1 MADISLRTPG
11 VERWFHAGSKVRHL
25 SIVNALNCRPEK
37 EVYDQIVNL
46 IQSNCQSTDT
56 CPPFIK
62 SYHDFALSIELFE
75 FIDGVGLGC
84 LMQQGSL
91 KYRRRSRLSDAGNYT
106 SGVIAISNLRT
117 AAERFLSDNA
127 AAWAVASGNYFSANA
142 QSDLQ
147 CPDST
152 DGLR

>member
-1 MADISLRTPG
+1 MADISLQPVG
-11 VERWFHAGSKVRHL
+11 VAEWFHAGSKVRH
-25 SIVNALNCRPEK
+25 IEVIGALNCRSEK
-37 EVYDQIVNL
+37 EVYDQIVTL

-62 SYHDFALSIELFE
+62 SYHDFAITVELFE
-75 FIDGVGLGC
+75 FITGVGLGC
-84 LMQQGSL
+84 LMEQGSL
-91 KYRRRSRLSDAGNYT
+91 KYRRRSKLSDAGNYT
-106 SGVIAISNLRT
+106 SGAVAITNLQS
-117 AAERFLSDNA
+117 AAERFLSTNS
-127 AAWAVASGNYFSANA
+127 AAWAVSNGNYFGAKA

>member
-1 MADISLRTPG
+1 MEIKLQLPNTA
-11 VERWFHAGSKVRHL
+11 EWFHAGSKIRH
-25 SIVNALNCRPEK
+25 IEVVAALNCRPEK

-62 SYHDFALSIELFE
+62 TYHDFAVSIELYE
-75 FIDGVGLGC
+75 FIAGVGLGC
-84 LMQQGSL
+84 LMEQGSL
-91 KYRRRSRLSDAGNYT
+91 KYRRRSKLSDAGNYT
-106 SGVIAISNLRT
+106 GGQAAIDNLSN
-117 AAERFLSDNA
+117 AAEYFLSTSTSG
-127 AAWAVASGNYFSANA
+127 WAVANGNYFSATS

-152 DGLR
+152 TGLR